1 MAKKKVLFY
10 LNQFFG
16 GIGGEDTADFAPE
29 YRKGELIGPVTG
41 MVPGIGEDLIEPLG
55 TIICGDNFYGEKEE
69 EANAFVAKVIAD
81 EQPDVFVAGP
91 AFNAGRYGFAC
102 ANACKVAHEAGV
114 TCVSGMYEENPGLEH
129 CVVFTTVART
139 ADSAAKMR
147 KAIPA
152 MVNIVKKIVQGEEL
166 NAEADN
172 YFPHGVR
179 QCILVEELGAD
190 RAVSMLLKRLNDEEF
205 ETELPMQ
212 VYDEVD
218 PAPAIK
224 DLAHATIAIVS
235 SGGVVPAGN
244 PDRLQSA
251 SAQQWNKYDIHDK
264 DDLPAGDYYTV
275 HGGYDPMYVNDM
287 PTRAVPLDIMRE
299 LEKEGKI
306 GKVYDNYYI
315 TTGTGT
321 AVANAR
327 KFGEEI
333 GAELKEAG
341 VDGVI
346 LTST

>member
-1 MAKKKVLFY
+1 MEKKKVLFY

-16 GIGGEDTADFAPE
+16 GIGGEDKADFAPE

-41 MVPGIGEDLIEPLG
+41 IVPGVGEDLIEPLG
-55 TIICGDNFYGEKEE
+55 TILCGDNFFGEHEE
-69 EANAFVAKVIAD
+69 EAKAFIQKVID
-81 EQPDVFVAGP
+81 EEQPDIFVAGP

-102 ANACKVAHEAGV
+102 AGACKVAHDAGLL
-114 TCVSGMYEENPGLEH
+114 CVSGMYEENPGLEH
-129 CVVFTTVART
+129 CQSFTWVAPT

-152 MVNIVKKIVQGEEL
+152 MAHLVQKVAKGEEL
-166 NAEADN
+166 TPEEDN
-172 YFPHGVR
+172 YFPKGIR

-190 RAVSMLLKRLNDEEF
+190 RAIAMLLKRLNDEEF
-205 ETELPMQ
+205 TTELPMQ

-218 PAPAIK
+218 PAPAVK
-224 DLAHATIAIVS
+224 DMAHATIAIVS
-235 SGGVVPAGN
+235 SGGVVPQGN

-251 SAQQWNKYDIHDK
+251 SAQQWNSYDISDK

-299 LEKEGKI
+299 LEHEGKI
-306 GKVYDNYYI
+306 GKVYDKYYI

-321 AVANAR
+321 AVANAKR
-327 KFGEEI
+327 FGEEI